1 MGRKPIVLGRYL
13 LTFYLCLMRKWLSIL
28 FLFLSPL
35 ANAQGNPDYSSLYS
49 EINTIIEKDTTYIAS
64 YFASYGIDLSRIK
77 NSELYHESFKWL
89 TTPHK
94 MGGSSK
100 FGIDCSGFAKQLYE
114 KAYGIK
120 MLGGSRDIYPKTIPV
135 TPSELL
141 EGDLLFF
148 KVKSS
153 VITHVGVF
161 LQNRMFIHTSSSQGV
176 MVSSLDDAYWSK
188 YFFSAGR
195 WPKDH

>member
-1 MGRKPIVLGRYL
+1 MFKP
-13 LTFYLCLMRKWLSIL
+13 
-28 FLFLSPL
+28 FLFTAVFLPFVSL
-35 ANAQGNPDYSSLYS
+35 GQTVTDYSGLYS
-49 EINTIIEKDTTYIAS
+49 EINSIIEQDTTYIAS
-64 YFASYGIDLSRIK
+64 YFSSYGIDLTKIK
-77 NSELYHESFKWL
+77 TPELYQESFKWL

-94 MGGSSK
+94 MGGASK

-114 KAYGIK
+114 KAYGVK
-120 MLGGSRDIYPKTIPV
+120 LQGGSRDIYPKTNRV
-135 TPSELL
+135 TPSELE
-141 EGDLLFF
+141 EGDLVFF

-176 MVSSLDDAYWSK
+176 MVSSLDDPYWSK

-195 WPKDH
+195 WPLIH

>member
-1 MGRKPIVLGRYL
+1 MLRR
-13 LTFYLCLMRKWLSIL
+13 IL
-28 FLFLSPL
+28 VIFLFVSTQ
-35 ANAQGNPDYSSLYS
+35 AKAQGNTDYSSLYS
-49 EINTIIEKDTTYIAS
+49 EINSIIENDTTYIAS
-64 YFASYGIDLSRIK
+64 YFSSYGIDLARIE

-120 MLGGSRDIYPKTIPV
+120 MLGGSRDIYPKTSRV
-135 TPSELL
+135 APSELT

-195 WPKDH
+195 WPSVH